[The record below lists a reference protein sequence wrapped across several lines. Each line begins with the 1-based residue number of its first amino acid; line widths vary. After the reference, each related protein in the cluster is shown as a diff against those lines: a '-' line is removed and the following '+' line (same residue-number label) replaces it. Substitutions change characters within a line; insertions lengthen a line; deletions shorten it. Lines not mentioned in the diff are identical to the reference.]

1 MFEKIKYKP
10 GVLSCLLEHSRA
22 VIFILSKTSQV

>member
-10 GVLSCLLEHSRA
+10 GVQSYLLAHPRA